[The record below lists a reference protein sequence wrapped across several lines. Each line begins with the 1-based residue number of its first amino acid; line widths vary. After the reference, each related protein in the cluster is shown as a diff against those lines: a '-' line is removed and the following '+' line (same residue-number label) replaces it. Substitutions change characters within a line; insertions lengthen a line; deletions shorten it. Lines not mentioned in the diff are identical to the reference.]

1 MGKGIVVRHSLY
13 VKSPPQYRIT
23 GHAYDELGLGIV
35 RADGLHN
42 LGVSSGDLGSS
53 IAPGDIVRAQHEH
66 DNVSWRVLDPGGY
79 VVVGNINGQPARVA
93 LVVLI
98 PLSQNKV
105 SHIHTKTPFIHG
117 VREDR
122 LTFVVLGLQF

>member
-1 MGKGIVVRHSLY
+1 MGKGSIVRHGLY

-23 GHAYDELGLGIV
+23 GYAYDELGLGIV
-35 RADGLHN
+35 CTDGLHN
-42 LGVSSGDLGSS
+42 LGVGSGDLGSS

-66 DNVSWRVLDPGGY
+66 NNVGWRAIDPVGD

-105 SHIHTKTPFIHG
+105 SYIRRHPSSK
-117 VREDR
+117 V
-122 LTFVVLGLQF
+122 